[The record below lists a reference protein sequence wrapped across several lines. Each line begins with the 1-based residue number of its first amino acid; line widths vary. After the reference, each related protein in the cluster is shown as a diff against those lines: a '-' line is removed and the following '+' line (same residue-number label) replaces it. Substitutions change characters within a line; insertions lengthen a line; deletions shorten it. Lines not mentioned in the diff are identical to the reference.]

1 MLGRSAV
8 LRFRWIEDVG
18 LHPRTEVLPR
28 RPVRTTP
35 SFPSY
40 RATAG
45 EFARHLGSR
54 FGDTTLAVLDDERLT
69 YREAEER
76 AALLAKGLLTSGVC
90 KGTRVGLLA
99 PNRPDW
105 IVCFLAAA
113 RIGALVS
120 LLNTY
125 WKTRELGWV
134 LRHADVEVLLT
145 IERHL
150 G

>member
-1 MLGRSAV
+1 M
-8 LRFRWIEDVG
+8 
-18 LHPRTEVLPR
+18 
-28 RPVRTTP
+28 
-35 SFPSY
+35 
-40 RATAG
+40 
-45 EFARHLGSR
+45 
-54 FGDTTLAVLDDERLT
+54 
-69 YREAEER
+69 
-76 AALLAKGLLTSGVC
+76 C